1 MNKTKFSIIIPVYNT
16 VETFLNQCI
25 ASVNNLQYDNYE
37 VLIIDDASSDTTKE
51 VIKKLSS
58 TNNKI
63 KVITHAQNKG
73 LAGARTTGIENACSD
88 YTIFL
93 DSDDTLDTDS
103 LNVISSIIE
112 EYRSDVVMF
121 SLPRFKEKP
130 ENIVIDD
137 CFFEPGIITKDKV
150 MQELL
155 SFHTNSICEKC
166 GRTEILKECYKKI
179 DKSIVMGEDLQ
190 QSTNLILN
198 SNTFYFTDKRIYYYR
213 INEVKRDYYNYTNLN
228 DMNFMIP
235 TYNEV
240 FVNNS
245 NDKYL
250 PYFKLASANAVIYRA
265 FKLCRF
271 KERKML
277 LNKLND
283 TQIVRILNQLK
294 KTKIALPSQ
303 LLLSL
308 ITNKHYFLVNIL
320 SKIYN
325 STHPEF

>member
-1 MNKTKFSIIIPVYNT
+1 MNKIKFSIIIPVYNT
-16 VETFLNQCI
+16 PEKYYQEC
-25 ASVNNLQYDNYE
+25 ADSVNCLNYDNYE
-37 VLIIDDASSDTTKE
+37 VLIIDDASNSQTKE
-51 VIKKLSS
+51 YLKKI
-58 TNNKI
+58 TINNSKI
-63 KVITHAQNKG
+63 ITHKTNQG
-73 LAGARTTGIENACSD
+73 LSTARTTGINSAESD

-93 DSDDTLDTDS
+93 DSDDTLDKDA
-103 LNVISSIIE
+103 LNVISSIIK
-112 EYRSDVVMF
+112 EYNSDVVMF
-121 SLPRFKEKP
+121 SLPRFRGKP

-137 CFFEPGIITKDKV
+137 SFFEPGIITKDKA

-198 SNTFYFTDKRIYYYR
+198 SDTFFFTDKRIYYYR
-213 INEVKRDYYNYTNLN
+213 INEVKRDYYSYTNLN

-240 FVNNS
+240 FVNNN

-271 KERKML
+271 KDRKML
-277 LNKLND
+277 LNNLND

-325 STHPEF
+325 ATHPEF